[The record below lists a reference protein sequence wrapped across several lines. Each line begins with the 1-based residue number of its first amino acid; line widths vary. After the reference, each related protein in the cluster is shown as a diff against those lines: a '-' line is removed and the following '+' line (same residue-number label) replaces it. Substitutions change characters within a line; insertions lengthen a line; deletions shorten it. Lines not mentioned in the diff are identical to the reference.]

1 MLVGLLNIIFNVAI
15 FLVNLASWVVVVYV
29 IMLLV
34 IPQNK
39 YTLLAGK
46 YVEPVLAPIRQ
57 WLGKT
62 FPKLGQTRLDFS
74 PAVLWLLLEIA
85 GWLLQLLR
93 NALL

>member
-1 MLVGLLNIIFNVAI
+1 VIAFNIIFNVAI

-46 YVEPVLAPIRQ
+46 YIEPVLAPIRQ
-57 WLGKT
+57 WLGKA
-62 FPKLGQTRLDFS
+62 FPKLRQTRLDFS